1 MKKITLIHWCTLIIV
16 ITAFTG
22 ISQYFGLLN
31 RLYEMGKDD
40 TNWLKYQILVEGIHA
55 FGILACCVLFFLLA
69 KNARNRK
76 VFVFE
81 NERLLMAFGGVV
93 LFLGLNAVFFTEL
106 FDVNPLT
113 NNTSTI
119 LMLMGL
125 AFVFFS
131 LIFKIGRKLKEE
143 QELTI

>member
-1 MKKITLIHWCTLIIV
+1 MKKITLIHWCTLIIA

-22 ISQYFGLLN
+22 VSQVFGLLN

-40 TNWLKYQILVEGIHA
+40 SDWLQYQILVEGIHV

-69 KNARNRK
+69 KNARNKK
-76 VFVFE
+76 VFVSE
-81 NERLLMAFGGVV
+81 NERFLMVFGGVV
-93 LFLGLNAVFFTEL
+93 LWLGLLAVFFTKL
-106 FDVNPLT
+106 FDVNQLT

-131 LIFKIGRKLKEE
+131 LILKIGRKLKEE
-143 QELTI
+143 QDLTI